1 MARKGK
7 IKIAIEPIEEE
18 IRPVRSRKYVYFVLI
33 VCEDENTE
41 PAYFK
46 QFEDLFE
53 DLLPEETVYVK
64 RVGTG
69 RNSLGVVNAAIAERT
84 RIYEE
89 NNHREIDETWVVFDK
104 DDLDQTPGNRHN
116 FESALTLS
124 KERDIQVAYSNECFE
139 LWLLL
144 HFNDVNGRKLRYSGG
159 ASRKAFEKYLK
170 NVYQVASTFSL
181 SREMKKRPLHDI
193 QPGDIFVY
201 AAVDRPGHKIGHAVM
216 VADVAV
222 NKQGKISLL
231 LIEGNTPAQDF
242 HVMRNLLNPFHSPW
256 FSLDEDSDVLI
267 LGVFRFK
274 PNELRHF

>member
-1 MARKGK
+1 MWEIVTHGYMKK
-7 IKIAIEPIEEE
+7 IIKRILILLSILLLLVLCYVAWIIYGTKISNPNNYKAIGDIPAPIGYVRINGSDQAFTKFLRSLPLKSRGEE
-18 IRPVRSRKYVYFVLI
+18 VQLY
-33 VCEDENTE
+33 
-41 PAYFK
+41 
-46 QFEDLFE
+46 
-53 DLLPEETVYVK
+53 
-64 RVGTG
+64 TG
-69 RNSLGVVNAAIAERT
+69 GPSKHQSFYYAAIDLPLLSNAEQCADACMRLRAEYLFKT
-84 RIYEE
+84 G
-89 NNHREIDETWVVFDK
+89 K
-104 DDLDQTPGNRHN
+104 
-116 FESALTLS
+116 
-124 KERDIQVAYSNECFE
+124 YSNI
-139 LWLLL
+139 

-181 SREMKKRPLHDI
+181 SREMKKRPLQDI

>member
-18 IRPVRSRKYVYFVLI
+18 IRPIRSRKYVYFVLI

-41 PAYFK
+41 PTYFK

-69 RNSLGVVNAAIAERT
+69 RNSLGVVNADIAERT

-89 NNHREIDETWVVFDK
+89 NNHREVDETWVVFDK
-104 DDLDQTPGNRHN
+104 DDLDQTPGNRLN

-144 HFNDVNGRKLRYSGG
+144 HFNDVNPAQALPRADLYRMLGNAVNEVLPEGEISFNYVHGSSDVVDYVSRYGDEQ
-159 ASRKAFEKYLK
+159 AARSRAKILQEYH
-170 NVYQVASTFSL
+170 QSL
-181 SREMKKRPLHDI
+181 SHNPIDSNPVTYVDI
-193 QPGDIFVY
+193 LVESLRDWYRYYSYEGD
-201 AAVDRPGHKIGHAVM
+201 
-216 VADVAV
+216 
-222 NKQGKISLL
+222 
-231 LIEGNTPAQDF
+231 
-242 HVMRNLLNPFHSPW
+242 
-256 FSLDEDSDVLI
+256 
-267 LGVFRFK
+267 
-274 PNELRHF
+274 